1 MKKSSLP
8 SQKIV
13 ESVEGS
19 ERVSYQAVNKVAV
32 KGLNA
37 DIRKISQIMLLMPRI
52 ERQENK
58 IEMVTQFTTELM
70 KIYSL
75 A

>member
-13 ESVEGS
+13 ESIEGS

-37 DIRKISQIMLLMPRI
+37 DIRKISQIMSLMPRI

>member
-1 MKKSSLP
+1 MRGLD
-8 SQKIV
+8 
-13 ESVEGS
+13 
-19 ERVSYQAVNKVAV
+19 VSMSKMA
-32 KGLNA
+32 
-37 DIRKISQIMLLMPRI
+37 QIMSLMPRI

-58 IEMVTQFTTELM
+58 VDMLVQFTTELQ

>member
-13 ESVEGS
+13 ESIEGS

-37 DIRKISQIMLLMPRI
+37 DIRKISQIMSLMPRI
-52 ERQENK
+52 ERQDNK

>member
-37 DIRKISQIMLLMPRI
+37 DIRKISQIMSLMPRI

-58 IEMVTQFTTELM
+58 VEMVTQFTTELM

>member
-13 ESVEGS
+13 ESIEGS

-37 DIRKISQIMLLMPRI
+37 DIRKISQIMSLMPRI

-58 IEMVTQFTTELM
+58 VEMVTQFTTELM